1 MKRGFMIDPP
11 EADSRQIK
19 VKKHENYL
27 NDLMELHEIAIGFEQ
42 LERWRIRSEIP
53 EKKAWRWFRKR
64 FRSLEKA
71 AVVIRSHRILLLNR
85 NLRLLLGYP
94 AKKAVGTLF
103 STHVCPSELPRVA
116 NNYLKRLA
124 GEEDAE
130 AVYSTILLNKKQ
142 VQIPVKLQVSKI
154 VFLGKPLVLGIL
166 SRLEGSDEG
175 IPGHGRGMKNTLKVS
190 EPPIE
195 ND

>member
-1 MKRGFMIDPP
+1 MDMKRGFLIDPP
-11 EADSRQIK
+11 EPDSKQMNVQERD
-19 VKKHENYL
+19 NYFK
-27 NDLMELHEIAIGFEQ
+27 DLMELHEIAIGFEQ
-42 LERWRIRSEIP
+42 LERWRIRNDIP
-53 EKKAWRWFRKR
+53 KKKAWRQFRKR
-64 FRSLEKA
+64 FRILEKA

-85 NLRLLLGYP
+85 NLRSLLGYP

-142 VQIPVKLQVSKI
+142 VQIPVKLQVAKI
-154 VFLGKPLVLGIL
+154 IFLGEPLVLGIL
-166 SRLEGSDEG
+166 SRLEGSDKG
-175 IPGHGRGMKNTLKVS
+175 IPDHGRGMNNPQKV
-190 EPPIE
+190 
-195 ND
+195 